1 MCVCVYVGA
10 KALIDEDVWVIK
22 EMHINLLGKN
32 STAAGMR
39 VMTPRNSL
47 DNDRS
52 RLLYE
57 GKLRKTQRRLGA
69 GYFRPIPI
77 STGQ

>member
-1 MCVCVYVGA
+1 MGA

-32 STAAGMR
+32 SIAAGMR
-39 VMTPRNSL
+39 VMTTRNRL

-52 RLLYE
+52 RFLYE
-57 GKLRKTQRRLGA
+57 GKVRKTQRRLGD

-77 STGQ
+77 SICQKR